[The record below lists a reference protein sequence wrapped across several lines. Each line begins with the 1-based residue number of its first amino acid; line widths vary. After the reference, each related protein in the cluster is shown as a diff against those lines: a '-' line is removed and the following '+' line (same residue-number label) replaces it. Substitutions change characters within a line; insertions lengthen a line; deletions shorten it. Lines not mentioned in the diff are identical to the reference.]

1 MVMNPRHLMRKVLY
15 PRACRA
21 FALVAL
27 GVFAVVLSGWLFAWL
42 GAGLNDAS
50 IASSASSAV
59 VIEDA
64 VDSDKGILRLDPD
77 KVLARFDQDAPNS
90 FNAEVLDGWGDWH
103 SLSDDGVIAGCVL
116 PCDRISAIGEIRSLL
131 EERGWRTV
139 PSGQEAVL
147 TFIKG
152 EGEFR
157 WLMLNC
163 ESVGAGTSVVVNA
176 RRGNG

>member
-1 MVMNPRHLMRKVLY
+1 M
-15 PRACRA
+15 
-21 FALVAL
+21 VAL

-116 PCDRISAIGEIRSLL
+116 PRLA
-131 EERGWRTV
+131 
-139 PSGQEAVL
+139 
-147 TFIKG
+147 K
-152 EGEFR
+152 
-157 WLMLNC
+157 
-163 ESVGAGTSVVVNA
+163 
-176 RRGNG
+176 

>member
-1 MVMNPRHLMRKVLY
+1 MMMKSCRFMRKVLY

-21 FALVAL
+21 FGLVAL

-42 GAGLNDAS
+42 GAGLSDAS
-50 IASSASSAV
+50 IANSASSAV

-103 SLSDDGVIAGCVL
+103 FLSDDGVIAGCVL
-116 PCDRISAIGEIRSLL
+116 SCDRVSAIGEIRPLL

-139 PSGQEAVL
+139 PSGQETVL
-147 TFIKG
+147 TFIKE

-163 ESVGAGTSVVVNA
+163 ESVGVGTSVVVNA